1 MKILSFALKNKVLM
15 LVALLAVTGV
25 GMLGISAAE
34 ILKPSEENGKEVKE
48 KYSAESSTVPS
59 TTEKVPIP
67 KITSSNVKKIFIPLI
82 SNYTSL
88 EQITHYA
95 AGVDYSKDYTY
106 ILPDSWYE
114 EQGMYPYAVMG
125 VYRFKNIKTVDEL
138 VSHYK
143 KYLSANI
150 VDEADLE
157 NNGFLFCDDN
167 RLYAVQGAKG
177 TYDYDANSI
186 TLVGEQD
193 GGYLISV
200 DSFIAEGTYIHTE
213 TYFVKYVDGR
223 FIIDKL
229 MCKSELSDKP
239 TYLTDFDA
247 VSNYY

>member
-15 LVALLAVTGV
+15 LVVILAATGV
-25 GMLGISAAE
+25 GMLSISAAE
-34 ILKPSEENGKEVKE
+34 ILKLSDENGKEVKE
-48 KYSAESSTVPS
+48 KYSAETSTVPV
-59 TTEKVPIP
+59 TTEKEPVP

-114 EQGMYPYAVMG
+114 EQGMYPYAVLG
-125 VYRFKNIKTVDEL
+125 VYRFKNIRTIDEL
-138 VSHYK
+138 KSHYK
-143 KYLSANI
+143 KYLSASI
-150 VDEADLE
+150 VDEADLG
-157 NNGFLFCDDN
+157 NKGLLFCDDN
-167 RLYAVQGAKG
+167 HLYVIEGAKG

-186 TLVGEQD
+186 TLLGEQD

-213 TYFVKYVDGR
+213 TFLVKYVDGR
-223 FIIDKL
+223 FIIDKFIYR
-229 MCKSELSDKP
+229 SDFSDEP
-239 TYLTDFDA
+239 IYLTNFDA